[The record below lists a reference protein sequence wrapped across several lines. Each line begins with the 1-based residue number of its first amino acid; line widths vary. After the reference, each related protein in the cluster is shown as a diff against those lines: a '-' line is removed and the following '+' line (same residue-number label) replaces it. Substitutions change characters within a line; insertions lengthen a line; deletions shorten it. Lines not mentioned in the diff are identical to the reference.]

1 MNYKAV
7 KSDIDQSLDKAEK
20 LICDYYQTKNNISLF
35 IKIHDQYEQTK
46 QKKLFEDRLAD
57 AKIQKQ
63 KVDNNLI
70 KKQLS
75 KNLKNI
81 DNKKEKLI

>member
-7 KSDIDQSLDKAEK
+7 KTDSEQSLDKAEK
-20 LICDYYQTKNNISLF
+20 LICDYYWIKTKLLLS

-46 QKKLFEDRLAD
+46 QKKIFEDRLAD